1 MGKGMKLI
9 DVLIF
14 SLATVI
20 FLIGLHQAMTF
31 GFAASYWLFMISIGL
46 LLFYKM
52 RKEKFKEQKS
62 KKS

>member
-9 DVLIF
+9 DIVIF
-14 SLATVI
+14 SLATVV
-20 FLIGLHQAMTF
+20 FFIGLHQAMKF

-52 RKEKFKEQKS
+52 RKDKHKEEQG
-62 KKS
+62 KKD